1 MKYLFFIVFFA
12 LSLFS
17 KTIEAKYDVT
27 YGLFGKVGDSIAK
40 LIKKKNNYKIIV
52 KAEATGF
59 AKILSNSRV
68 ESYTSEGVI
77 KNGILIPKIYKK
89 VRETLSKKDI
99 KIYTFDHDKKKIY
112 VHIEKYRHGKLES
125 ISDEVLNYYA
135 KDDILSLYFNIKRYL
150 DFNKN
155 REKTSF
161 YAVGGN
167 RKDGRVDVYLPKG
180 KELSKLRSLFD
191 NEKGLYVDVIIHQKI
206 FASKEGRL
214 HIVMDEK
221 TGVAKKAL
229 LKDVIFWGDITGIL
243 DNLDIRH

>member
-1 MKYLFFIVFFA
+1 MKYLFFIVFFT

-150 DFNKN
+150 DFYKN

-167 RKDGRVDVYLPKG
+167 RKDGRVDIEILKKDKL
-180 KELSKLRSLFD
+180 KEIRRLMN
-191 NEKGLYVDVIIHQKI
+191 NEDGLYLTVTIYQKI
-206 FASKEGRL
+206 FASKEGKL
-214 HIVMDEK
+214 HIVMDEN
-221 TGVAKKAL
+221 GIAKRAL
-229 LKDVIFWGDITGIL
+229 LEDVILFGDITGIL
-243 DNLDIRH
+243 DKLDIK